1 LRDLKGELKDHHI
14 KLSIEESR
22 EPVTNIGAGIRWL
35 HYKKLY
41 AKRINKNE
49 ATWEDAVIFY
59 KGLHGQVRKNSD
71 ADRIMSDIRKFLIVF
86 KKYVRQKDEIFL
98 VFTSLYFPNG

>member
-1 LRDLKGELKDHHI
+1 
-14 KLSIEESR
+14 
-22 EPVTNIGAGIRWL
+22 VTNIGAGIRWL

-71 ADRIMSDIRKFLIVF
+71 ADRIMSDIRKYFNRL
-86 KKYVRQKDEIFL
+86 QKIRKAKR
-98 VFTSLYFPNG
+98 